1 VDFYIASFTND
12 MKKIFETAQVFRAN
26 GNSVSHPLATMK
38 MGKQLEQANYQ
49 GASIVVYV
57 DGDKAAAGQ
66 FEFKDLRDGT
76 MHVGDVAA
84 IVEQLKA

>member
-1 VDFYIASFTND
+1 

-38 MGKQLEQANYQ
+38 MGKQLDQANYQ

-57 DGDKAAAGQ
+57 DGDKATEGQ
-66 FEFKDLRDGT
+66 FEFKDLRTGT

-84 IVEQLKA
+84 IVERSKQNIETKKA

>member
-1 VDFYIASFTND
+1 
-12 MKKIFETAQVFRAN
+12 
-26 GNSVSHPLATMK
+26 MK

-49 GASIVVYV
+49 GASIVIYV
-57 DGDKAAAGQ
+57 DGDKASEGQ

-84 IVEQLKA
+84 IVERSKMVIEPKKV

>member
-1 VDFYIASFTND
+1 

-57 DGDKAAAGQ
+57 DGDKAAKGQ

-84 IVEQLKA
+84 IVERLSTEVKKKE

>member
-1 VDFYIASFTND
+1 

-76 MHVGDVAA
+76 MHVGDVAE
-84 IVEQLKA
+84 IIERSKQNIESKKS